1 MNNKRNRVY
10 IIAGILLIIIVYTI
24 VTYNGF
30 VKKQEDVNNKWNEV
44 NNAYQ
49 RRSDLIP
56 TLVNTVKGLANFEKN
71 IFTDIAAARAKAKAA
86 ATDVV
91 NANNITTQLAAQNE
105 LATATNKLL
114 ITVESYPNLKG
125 TTAFTSLQVQLEGTE
140 RRVKVARKDF
150 NQAVADY
157 NSSVKALPA
166 KIVASIFGFTPKDGF
181 TAEAGAEKI
190 IEIKF

>member
-10 IIAGILLIIIVYTI
+10 IIAGIVLIIIVYII
-24 VTYNGF
+24 VTYNGL

-105 LATATNKLL
+105 LAAATNKLL

-150 NQAVADY
+150 NQVVADY
-157 NSSVKALPA
+157 NSNVKAFPA
-166 KIVASIFGFTPKDGF
+166 KIVASIFGFTPKEGF
-181 TAEAGAEKI
+181 SAESGAEKI